1 MQWIQE
7 ALKQETITVKKQLN
21 QGLKELDKSQ
31 KAEKKKL
38 YKIKKASELL
48 HFNYQNLPKEKQDK
62 IKLIKN
68 KYPKLYRMYSFK
80 DDFSALLKQKFSSLE
95 DSQKKLKRIIYR
107 ASHHIFQSVKNF
119 GKNRQ
124 AFHFYSSLTFNQY

>member
-1 MQWIQE
+1 MDTGGF
-7 ALKQETITVKKQLN
+7 KTRNNNCKETIKSRVKRIRQIP
-21 QGLKELDKSQ
+21 KSG
-31 KAEKKKL
+31 EKKL

-80 DDFSALLKQKFSSLE
+80 DDFSAVLKQKFSSLE